1 MSWSIILIKTPL
13 NDESDLSDVD
23 ETLPITIEMRS
34 WIGCRTLLL
43 FLMIICRIA
52 K

>member
-23 ETLPITIEMRS
+23 ETLPINR
-34 WIGCRTLLL
+34 
-43 FLMIICRIA
+43 
-52 K
+52 

>member
-23 ETLPITIEMRS
+23 ETLPITARNAFVEWMQNTFSI
-34 WIGCRTLLL
+34 CDDTLSDS
-43 FLMIICRIA
+43 
-52 K
+52 